1 MLNLKLEVDLKL
13 SQAEKARFASE
24 KEQADKNAFYSELE
38 RAEKASST
46 FEKKASDISNKKEPE
61 QSIGG
66 NLHKPQQVSEKNA
79 DLKTEKNEKVT
90 VSKGKPE
97 QEIGGNLSKPVNESD
112 ETERKH
118 RAEYILANRLGVEHN
133 AEQNTAKDNSEQLV
147 VKDSPEQQIG
157 GNLHPKNTV
166 DNDLADDV
174 DTSETIL
181 PGSDVVEQSI
191 GGNLRK
197 DTDYFTSDVTQP
209 QQAAAANY
217 NVQSTDPDEKTVVSS
232 SDKLLAQI
240 QASNSQ
246 VTDVKQHLAPVP
258 KALKDVL
265 SLYQGKDEVVEN
277 KGDKKIDNIAPP
289 ALNPLKTE
297 ETTSVSTNS
306 ESVSEKAGKKSLD
319 QILPIKNDPQSAS
332 NALPGKTE
340 TVSSAK
346 SGKTEIETVT
356 TQGAVKVNNTPEKP
370 KSTEALL
377 TTLTAQVGKN
387 ESVEIKNKGQQ
398 SGPVIDEKSTKFNKK
413 VDNETLNPQQSVKS
427 ETSKISSVQIEN
439 AQQVASPSSPNIK
452 QIVEEQNDNKV
463 SISAEAQV
471 VTHLDK
477 VNRGEEKVT
486 LPIEKAVNLMNKS
499 EVSNDKLAQQIKAL
513 PAQEKAVLQQSLQ
526 QAVDSGKLNDVQLKR
541 AEDALAL
548 LAANSELPN
557 SDAKKSV
564 NLMANLPNQSQSQG
578 QSKSFTDLTS
588 YNSTKVTAQ
597 SLSETAQS
605 TVEQVNQESKSV
617 FEGTE
622 FLQVNNEQNEK
633 PVRKTSTGSQAE
645 NIFKSIMAQPQQA
658 STQSVHEL
666 DISQTVQQFD
676 TALQNA
682 QTQQNTSM
690 GQKLSQDPNQGQVFN
705 LQKNE
710 VVKALHDKV
719 NAMLMINNKEAEIR
733 LDPPELGSMQ
743 IRIRSEAEQAQVNF
757 VVQNQQAKE
766 ALEESM
772 PKLKEMLAEQG
783 IQLGESNIQQD
794 SGSSSEQGTDEAQ
807 ELGHSK
813 LANQESQAQN
823 SQHSNTNSSSSESGI
838 DYYA

>member
-38 RAEKASST
+38 RAEKASSA
-46 FEKKASDISNKKEPE
+46 FEKKTLDVSNKKEPE

-66 NLHKPQQVSEKNA
+66 NLHKPQQTSEKSA
-79 DLKTEKNEKVT
+79 DLKTEKNEKVA
-90 VSKGKPE
+90 VSKGKAE
-97 QEIGGNLSKPVNESD
+97 QEIGGNLSKPINESD

-147 VKDSPEQQIG
+147 VKDNPEQQIG
-157 GNLHPKNTV
+157 GNLHPKNTIE
-166 DNDLADDV
+166 NDLTDDV
-174 DTSETIL
+174 DTSETVE

-191 GGNLRK
+191 GGNLSK
-197 DTDYFTSDVTQP
+197 DKDYFASDVKQP
-209 QQAAAANY
+209 HQAAAVVNY
-217 NVQSTDPDEKTVVSS
+217 SAQSTVPDEKAVVSS

-246 VTDVKQHLAPVP
+246 TTDVKQHLAPVP

-289 ALNPLKTE
+289 ALNPLKMDE
-297 ETTSVSTNS
+297 QISVSTNS
-306 ESVSEKAGKKSLD
+306 ESVSEKVGKKSLD
-319 QILPIKNDPQSAS
+319 QILPIKGNPQSAS
-332 NALPGKTE
+332 NMSSGKAEAVSSAELGETE
-340 TVSSAK
+340 TV
-346 SGKTEIETVT
+346 I
-356 TQGAVKVNNTPEKP
+356 TQGTVKINNASETP
-370 KSTEALL
+370 KSAEEVL

-387 ESVEIKNKGQQ
+387 EKVELKNKEQQ
-398 SGPVIDEKSTKFNKK
+398 SGPVIEEKSMVSNDKTNK
-413 VDNETLNPQQSVKS
+413 ETLNFQQNAKI
-427 ETSKISSVQIEN
+427 ETGKLSSAQIEN
-439 AQQVASPSSPNIK
+439 AQQLANQPPSSTK
-452 QIVEEQNDNKV
+452 QVVEEQKDNKV
-463 SISAEAQV
+463 SISAEAKV

-477 VNRGEEKVT
+477 VNSSEEKVT
-486 LPIEKAVNLMNKS
+486 LPADKATNWINKT
-499 EVSNDKLAQQIKAL
+499 ELSNDKLALQIKAL
-513 PAQEKAVLQQSLQ
+513 PTQEKAVLQQSLQ
-526 QAVDSGKLNDVQLKR
+526 QAVDSGKLNNEQLKR
-541 AEDALAL
+541 AEDALTS

-557 SDAKKSV
+557 SDAKKTV
-564 NLMANLPNQSQSQG
+564 NLMTNLQVQN
-578 QSKSFTDLTS
+578 QSKSSADLTS

-605 TVEQVNQESKSV
+605 TVEQVKQESKSV
-617 FEGTE
+617 FEGAE
-622 FLQVNNEQNEK
+622 FLQTNHEQNEK
-633 PVRKTSTGSQAE
+633 PVRKSSMGSQAE

-658 STQSVHEL
+658 AVQSIHDL

-690 GQKLSQDPNQGQVFN
+690 GQKISQDPNQGQVFN

-710 VVKALHDKV
+710 AVKALHDKV
-719 NAMLMINNKEAEIR
+719 NSMLMINNKEAEIR

>member
-38 RAEKASST
+38 RAEKASSA
-46 FEKKASDISNKKEPE
+46 FEKKTLDVSNKKEPE

-66 NLHKPQQVSEKNA
+66 NLHKPQQTSEKSA
-79 DLKTEKNEKVT
+79 DLKTEKNEKVA
-90 VSKGKPE
+90 VSKGKAE
-97 QEIGGNLSKPVNESD
+97 QEIGGNLSKPINESD

-147 VKDSPEQQIG
+147 VKDNPEQQIG

-166 DNDLADDV
+166 ENELTDDV
-174 DTSETIL
+174 DTSETVE

-191 GGNLRK
+191 GGNLSK
-197 DTDYFTSDVTQP
+197 DKDYFASDVKQP
-209 QQAAAANY
+209 HQAAAVANY
-217 NVQSTDPDEKTVVSS
+217 SAQSTDPDEKTVVSS

-289 ALNPLKTE
+289 ALNPLKMDE
-297 ETTSVSTNS
+297 QTSVSTNS
-306 ESVSEKAGKKSLD
+306 ESVSEKVGKKSLD
-319 QILPIKNDPQSAS
+319 QILPIKGNPQSAS
-332 NALPGKTE
+332 NMSPGKAEAVSSAELGETE
-340 TVSSAK
+340 TV
-346 SGKTEIETVT
+346 I
-356 TQGAVKVNNTPEKP
+356 TQGTVKINNASEKP
-370 KSTEALL
+370 KSAEALL

-387 ESVEIKNKGQQ
+387 ENVEIKNKVQQ
-398 SGPVIDEKSTKFNKK
+398 SGPVIDEKAGK
-413 VDNETLNPQQSVKS
+413 ETLNFQLSAKS
-427 ETSKISSVQIEN
+427 ETSKLSSAQIEN
-439 AQQVASPSSPNIK
+439 AQKIASQGSPSAK
-452 QIVEEQNDNKV
+452 QVDEESKDNKV
-463 SISAEAQV
+463 SISAEAKV

-477 VNRGEEKVT
+477 VNHSEEKVT
-486 LPIEKAVNLMNKS
+486 LPVEKAVNLMNKS

-513 PAQEKAVLQQSLQ
+513 PTQEKEVLQQSLQ

-557 SDAKKSV
+557 SDAKKTV
-564 NLMANLPNQSQSQG
+564 KLMANLPSQSQN
-578 QSKSFTDLTS
+578 QSKSANDLTS

-605 TVEQVNQESKSV
+605 TVEQVKQESKSV
-617 FEGTE
+617 FEGAE
-622 FLQVNNEQNEK
+622 FLQTNHEQNEK
-633 PVRKTSTGSQAE
+633 PVRKSSMGSQAE

-658 STQSVHEL
+658 AVQSIHDL

-690 GQKLSQDPNQGQVFN
+690 GQKISQDPNQGQVFN

-710 VVKALHDKV
+710 AVKALHDKV
-719 NAMLMINNKEAEIR
+719 NSMLMINNKEAEIR

>member
-46 FEKKASDISNKKEPE
+46 FEKKTSDILNKKEPE

-66 NLHKPQQVSEKNA
+66 NLHKPQQASEKNA

-97 QEIGGNLSKPVNESD
+97 QEIGGNLSKPINESD

-147 VKDSPEQQIG
+147 VKDNPVQQIG

-166 DNDLADDV
+166 DNDLTDDV
-174 DTSETIL
+174 DTSETIF

-191 GGNLRK
+191 GGNLSK
-197 DTDYFTSDVTQP
+197 NTDYFTSDVTQH

-217 NVQSTDPDEKTVVSS
+217 NVQSTDSDEKTVVSS

-297 ETTSVSTNS
+297 ETTSGSTNS

-332 NALPGKTE
+332 NVLPEKTE
-340 TVSSAK
+340 AVSPAK

-398 SGPVIDEKSTKFNKK
+398 SGPVIDEKSTTFNKK
-413 VDNETLNPQQSVKS
+413 ADNETINPQRSVKS

-513 PAQEKAVLQQSLQ
+513 PTQEKAVLQQSLQ

-548 LAANSELPN
+548 LATNRELPN
-557 SDAKKSV
+557 SDAKKTV
-564 NLMANLPNQSQSQG
+564 NLMANLPIQSQSQS
-578 QSKSFTDLTS
+578 QSSNDLAS

-605 TVEQVNQESKSV
+605 TVEQVKQDSKSV

-622 FLQVNNEQNEK
+622 FLQVNNEQSEK
-633 PVRKTSTGSQAE
+633 PVRKASTGSQAE

-690 GQKLSQDPNQGQVFN
+690 GQKLSQDPNQGQMFN

-710 VVKALHDKV
+710 AVKALHDKV